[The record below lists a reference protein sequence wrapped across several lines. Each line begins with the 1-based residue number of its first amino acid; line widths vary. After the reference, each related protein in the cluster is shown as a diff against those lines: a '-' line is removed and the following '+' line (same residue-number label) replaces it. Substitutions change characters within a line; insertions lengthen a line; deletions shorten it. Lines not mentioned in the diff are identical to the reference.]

1 MLLPRWHK
9 VDRRRKCNISY
20 KDPMYVKY
28 YDLDL
33 SDFTYLVSKLRNNER
48 LSEAEDNRYGIYILT
63 ICLIV
68 QEHTRFKMK
77 PLWEREEMIDQM
89 YYELI
94 PGLLLFDPERG
105 SSIYSYGYRIAYT
118 SACHY
123 FTNKKKQEEH
133 KSQIDE
139 HIQQE
144 IDDYLYEFSDHK
156 VNTNSNKDI

>member
-1 MLLPRWHK
+1 MKLPLWKNPNRTRNVNAHYNDK
-9 VDRRRKCNISY
+9 NFCV
-20 KDPMYVKY
+20 Y
-28 YDLDL
+28 YDLDVQDL
-33 SDFTYLVSKLRNNER
+33 TDIVTKLKSGKE
-48 LSEAEDNRYGIYILT
+48 LTAYEDNRWALYIITL
-63 ICLIV
+63 CLIV
-68 QEHTRFKMK
+68 LNGPKFKSK
-77 PLWEREEMIDQM
+77 SWQVKEEMLDQM

-123 FTNKKKQEEH
+123 FTNKKKEEEH